1 MIVGSPHEACA
12 GACGI
17 ALETAVDLL
26 IIKLGDVRTVN
37 KIVSGFHHTLI
48 RAVGCGDSVFL
59 RREKLLEFLVF
70 DALHGDAGHISG
82 SGVGLAAVA
91 AVDVGEIRVG
101 AAHLPDA
108 GVHLFYKGFRVAGHP
123 FRQNDAG
130 VTGVGQHNA
139 V

>member
-1 MIVGSPHEACA
+1 MKKHSVSSRLLCLLLVFFCMAQVAFAEEVPT
-12 GACGI
+12 
-17 ALETAVDLL
+17 ETRYVAVDGPSANIDLA
-26 IIKLGDVRTVN
+26 
-37 KIVSGFHHTLI
+37 F
-48 RAVGCGDSVFL
+48 
-59 RREKLLEFLVF
+59 
-70 DALHGDAGHISG
+70 G